1 MAKDLN
7 SALEAVEMTYAQI
20 KDIADSMLATP
31 FEEPNRII
39 DNIQYNVES
48 MSIDLLRD
56 FILRLQLAV
65 YSLSELR
72 DRSGIKAS
80 CAEAIRK
87 EAYAAA
93 YILKLNTVLWLLNI
107 IAPGLIIA
115 FAVIFQPEIRKLFL
129 KIGQSRWFAFGSRS
143 KHTYVD
149 SVLVAAEML
158 SKQKRGMLAVFIRH
172 TKVDNYMQSGTR
184 LNADLSSNLLVTIFG
199 MDTPLHDGACFIQ
212 GGKLVAAGCFLPLS
226 EVYDI
231 KKTFGTRHRAALG
244 LSELTDAVVLVVSE
258 ETGAISLAYDSKL
271 HYDLS
276 MTELT
281 KTLENLLEITPE
293 SYNMEDT
300 IDESKPIV

>member
-93 YILKLNTVLWLLNI
+93 YVGQEGTAGVKDSNTTLAISENI
-107 IAPGLIIA
+107 VAQCL
-115 FAVIFQPEIRKLFL
+115 
-129 KIGQSRWFAFGSRS
+129 
-143 KHTYVD
+143 YD
-149 SVLVAAEML
+149 LVASL
-158 SKQKRGMLAVFIRH
+158 VK
-172 TKVDNYMQSGTR
+172 TKVDQLHRMIDSLKSILMSRMQE
-184 LNADLSSNLLVTIFG
+184 AKLSAT
-199 MDTPLHDGACFIQ
+199 
-212 GGKLVAAGCFLPLS
+212 
-226 EVYDI
+226 
-231 KKTFGTRHRAALG
+231 
-244 LSELTDAVVLVVSE
+244 
-258 ETGAISLAYDSKL
+258 SLAD
-271 HYDLS
+271 
-276 MTELT
+276 
-281 KTLENLLEITPE
+281 
-293 SYNMEDT
+293 
-300 IDESKPIV
+300 